1 MVKSVEQHRKDIV
14 EIGRR
19 IYRLGFVAAYD
30 GNLSVRLED
39 GDILCTP
46 TAMSKGYMREEDLVV
61 VDPDGALLQG
71 RRKVSSEIAMHLLI
85 YRLRSDVHAV
95 VHAHPPCA
103 TGYAAA
109 GLPLN
114 KALVAE
120 VVMTF
125 GCIPL
130 APYGTT
136 GTPELTEAIKPYVPN
151 YDGILLA
158 NHGVVT
164 YGQDIYQAHA
174 KMETVEH
181 FARISLTTRILGKEV
196 LLSSDEIGKLL
207 VAREKYGIK
216 SPLRISENCPRV
228 GEGEESTITLT
239 KSQLVDIIQSA
250 LEQLASKSNH

>member
-1 MVKSVEQHRKDIV
+1 MVKSVEQHRTDIV
-14 EIGRR
+14 ESGRR
-19 IYRLGFVAAYD
+19 SYRLGFVAAYD

-120 VVMTF
+120 AVMTF
-125 GCIPL
+125 GCVPL

-136 GTPELTEAIKPYVPN
+136 GTPELTEAIRPFVP
-151 YDGILLA
+151 
-158 NHGVVT
+158 
-164 YGQDIYQAHA
+164 
-174 KMETVEH
+174 
-181 FARISLTTRILGKEV
+181 
-196 LLSSDEIGKLL
+196 
-207 VAREKYGIK
+207 
-216 SPLRISENCPRV
+216 
-228 GEGEESTITLT
+228 
-239 KSQLVDIIQSA
+239 
-250 LEQLASKSNH
+250 